1 MGPLLEGYGLA
12 QTLVANGN
20 PAAYFTYE
28 FGVFYKGLVFPGV
41 AYLIAEVVQITKVFV
56 VAGVRQTCLCHCIY
70 LRKNL
75 VR

>member
-1 MGPLLEGYGLA
+1 
-12 QTLVANGN
+12 
-20 PAAYFTYE
+20 
-28 FGVFYKGLVFPGV
+28 
-41 AYLIAEVVQITKVFV
+41 VFV